1 MELIIAASSFLGLV
15 VMFAGSV
22 LTVFGLR
29 NAPEGFED
37 ETGFHVIES
46 QRDTARDEVPCV
58 GADTAVPF

>member
-1 MELIIAASSFLGLV
+1 MELIVAASSFLGLM

-29 NAPEGFED
+29 NAPEAFED
-37 ETGFHVIES
+37 EAGFHVIES
-46 QRDTARDEVPCV
+46 QSDAARDDVPCV